1 MANVINLA
9 ERKGLDL
16 QLVDKDGKPV
26 LAISL
31 EREAG
36 NEVLPQ
42 LNVRRFKGDGNVESV
57 LTIFDVENI

>member
-1 MANVINLA
+1 MSETINLA
-9 ERKGLDL
+9 ERKGMDL
-16 QLVDKDGKPV
+16 QLVDKDGNPV